1 MFTKYSPVRMDNLNI
16 QWLVWLRPFQQTAH
30 TTQLPV
36 IICCIT
42 SHSPTQTQWL
52 LIEADGSYIN
62 LEPEM
67 EAAHFGHLTG
77 LPDIYVLLK
86 EMCYVQIIF
95 TPRRKKGVYWEH
107 LKNKDQ
113 SSRHLSWHLHLRL
126 RFLFLGS
133 AFSKVICASV
143 LWHRPALCVKTG
155 T

>member
-1 MFTKYSPVRMDNLNI
+1 MNFRPSSSCKTSARSIVRARIIIPSFCLWFSHWTVVFSQYSSQRKDNVNI
-16 QWLVWLRPFQQTAH
+16 QWLVWLHPFQQTAQ

-77 LPDIYVLLK
+77 IPDIYVLLK
-86 EMCYVQIIF
+86 EMCYVQILF
-95 TPRRKKGVYWEH
+95 TPCRKKGLY
-107 LKNKDQ
+107 
-113 SSRHLSWHLHLRL
+113 
-126 RFLFLGS
+126 
-133 AFSKVICASV
+133 
-143 LWHRPALCVKTG
+143 
-155 T
+155 

>member
-1 MFTKYSPVRMDNLNI
+1 MKFRPSLCCKTSARIVRTRLHCYRPKFCLWFSHWTVVFSQYSPQRKDNVNI
-16 QWLVWLRPFQQTAH
+16 QWLVWLHPFQQTAH

-67 EAAHFGHLTG
+67 ETAHFGHLTG

-95 TPRRKKGVYWEH
+95 TPRRKKGLY
-107 LKNKDQ
+107 
-113 SSRHLSWHLHLRL
+113 
-126 RFLFLGS
+126 
-133 AFSKVICASV
+133 
-143 LWHRPALCVKTG
+143 
-155 T
+155 